1 MRYLLVVMVALF
13 MIMEYAP
20 AANALVSEV
29 SVGRDVSPL
38 AEHLYRFGALG

>member
-29 SVGRDVSPL
+29 GRDVSPL